1 MNKKNAQSA
10 IEFLLTVT
18 ISLVLIVPALVL
30 FFHFTEDATYTALD
44 ERIQG
49 IGQAMTETTESVYYY
64 GNGAKEIVD
73 LEFPQK
79 ITELSIQNQHELVF
93 TMETS
98 SGTTEQSF
106 YSDIVLK
113 TTYPTTPVTFDPFNP
128 DDYTEGIKKFQFENI
143 NGEIWI
149 TELD

>member
-10 IEFLLTVT
+10 IEFLLTVA

-30 FFHFTEDATYTALD
+30 FFHFTEDATFTALD

-49 IGQAMTETTESVYYY
+49 IGQAMKETTESVYYY
-64 GNGAKEIVD
+64 GNGAKEIID

-79 ITELSIQNQHELVF
+79 ITMLSIQNQHELVF

-98 SGTTEQSF
+98 SATTEQSF
-106 YSDIVLK
+106 YSDITL
-113 TTYPTTPVTFDPFNP
+113 TTGPTYTTPGEFNP
-128 DDYTEGIKKFQFENI
+128 DDYTEGIKKFQFENV
-143 NGEIWI
+143 NGIIEI